1 MVNIRVT
8 RERKHVEEMDKIEDD
23 LRDKRPTKPLSP
35 EEILSNGPSIAIVLA
50 GLERFS
56 PWARYAFKLGTLAL
70 LQECIQ
76 EMTSPNAKAELVV
89 KAREL
94 VEALAHMPWET

>member
-1 MVNIRVT
+1 
-8 RERKHVEEMDKIEDD
+8 MDEFDRIVDD
-23 LRDKRPTKPLSP
+23 SRDKKPTKPLSP
-35 EEILSNGPSIAIVLA
+35 EEIMANGPSIAIVLA
-50 GLERFS
+50 GLEQFR

-76 EMTSPNAKAELVV
+76 EMTAPNARAELVV